1 MLVKVLIAK
10 CARLVGAESSKDH
23 RLLLS
28 MMLASLSGFLMFPTW
43 NASNI
48 DAEIHGLL
56 FAMLGQFLTLARW
69 IFTDNVLP
77 SFESPA
83 SDRFSAAIVLAA
95 NIAVAAATAL
105 LELTTVLD
113 FPGEGSLIQSKN
125 M

>member
-1 MLVKVLIAK
+1 
-10 CARLVGAESSKDH
+10 
-23 RLLLS
+23 
-28 MMLASLSGFLMFPTW
+28 MFPTW

-48 DAEIHGLL
+48 DAEMHGLL

-77 SFESPA
+77 SFDSPA

-113 FPGEGSLIQSKN
+113 FPGEDSLIQ
-125 M
+125 

>member
-1 MLVKVLIAK
+1 
-10 CARLVGAESSKDH
+10 
-23 RLLLS
+23 
-28 MMLASLSGFLMFPTW
+28 MFPAW

-125 M
+125 MWTLERRTLEPKREDTVMFQTLRSKKSA